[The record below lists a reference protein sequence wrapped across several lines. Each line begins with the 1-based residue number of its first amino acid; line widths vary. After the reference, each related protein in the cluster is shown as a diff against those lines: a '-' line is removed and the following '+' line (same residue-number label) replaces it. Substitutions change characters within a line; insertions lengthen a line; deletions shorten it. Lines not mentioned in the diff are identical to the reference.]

1 MSKISNRF
9 WLAGI
14 IFNLVHAL
22 LKVSSHD
29 GIYVNILMALLQ
41 AGRLADEVK
50 ALRSPRASEK
60 LGDDAERDAKYH
72 ALQK

>member
-1 MSKISNRF
+1 
-9 WLAGI
+9 
-14 IFNLVHAL
+14 
-22 LKVSSHD
+22 
-29 GIYVNILMALLQ
+29 MALLQ

-60 LGDDAERDAKYH
+60 LGDDAERNAKYH